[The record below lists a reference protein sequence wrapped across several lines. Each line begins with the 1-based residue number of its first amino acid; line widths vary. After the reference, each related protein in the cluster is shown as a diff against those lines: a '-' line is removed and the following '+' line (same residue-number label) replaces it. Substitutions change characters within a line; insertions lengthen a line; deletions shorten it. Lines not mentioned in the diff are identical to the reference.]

1 MAGVSVRAS
10 ESRARHPMS
19 DARRHMAHSA
29 HLVRRFVRALSP
41 RPPGHD
47 DIEWAN
53 SFLLPSEADLW
64 HSMSVAD
71 QRHSIE
77 VARRFST
84 LVPESPRDDMA
95 AALLHDVG
103 KLASGL
109 GTFSR
114 VAATVV
120 GPRSRRFRQYH
131 DHEQIGAEM
140 LRSAGSS
147 HETIAL
153 VADTSARRDVA
164 AALRRADDV

>member
-1 MAGVSVRAS
+1 MNNEHAQL
-10 ESRARHPMS
+10 SRIG
-19 DARRHMAHSA
+19 
-29 HLVRRFVRALSP
+29 HLARRFVRALSP

-53 SFLLPSEADLW
+53 AFLLPREADLW

-109 GTFSR
+109 GTFAR
-114 VAATVV
+114 VAATLI
-120 GPRSRRFRQYH
+120 GPRTRRFRQYH
-131 DHEQIGAEM
+131 DHERLGVEM
-140 LRSAGSS
+140 LHAAGSS
-147 HETIAL
+147 HETLAL
-153 VADTSARRDVA
+153 LADTSPRVDVVI
-164 AALRRADDV
+164 ALRHADDV